1 MLRGPWMPSWSGLRR
16 AAGRSLLRTRT
27 LTTPRYQRWIKYFT
41 GIFSLFPS
49 FLIIPAP
56 QMENQGI
63 ILYLNWSKNIS
74 PSLGSNSA
82 PSNPGADYNWS
93 VNIFSHFNI
102 SSAQNLG
109 KIWKTLTDEQQAPF
123 RKEAENLRYLH
134 QLEYPDY
141 KYRPKKRQRS
151 GTEAAQQVNYTLYT
165 RVHVYRVKT
174 CFVLQVPTSAMAVV
188 KQEPHEAEL
197 SPDSGV
203 QELLMD
209 DQCSP
214 EKRFKF
220 SEPGS
225 PPTAWSFPGAPH
237 TSPLSCL
244 SPDYFSPGLTPPPKV
259 PSSPDLV
266 SAAPGSDKYQDILV
280 LCSPFIAASVI
291 FSERFK
297 LFQQSLKVKCCSITT
312 STWSKLELSHW

>member
-16 AAGRSLLRTRT
+16 AAGKSSQRTRT

-49 FLIIPAP
+49 FLIIPSP

-74 PSLGSNSA
+74 SSLGSIIQLRLI
-82 PSNPGADYNWS
+82 PGADYNWS
-93 VNIFSHFNI
+93 VNIFLILIFPPLRI
-102 SSAQNLG
+102 SA
-109 KIWKTLTDEQQAPF
+109 
-123 RKEAENLRYLH
+123 
-134 QLEYPDY
+134 
-141 KYRPKKRQRS
+141 RS
-151 GTEAAQQVNYTLYT
+151 GRRWLMSSRPRSGRKQRTWDTSTSWSILTTNTDQRRDRGPALRLPSRYIIHC
-165 RVHVYRVKT
+165 VHVYRVKT
-174 CFVLQVPTSAMAVV
+174 GFVLQVPTSAMAVV

-209 DQCSP
+209 DACSP

-220 SEPGS
+220 SDPGS
-225 PPTAWSFPGAPH
+225 PPTAWSFPAASH
-237 TSPLSCL
+237 TTPLSCL
-244 SPDYFSPGLTPPPKV
+244 SPESYYPELTPPPKV

-266 SAAPGSDKYQDILV
+266 SAADKCQDILV